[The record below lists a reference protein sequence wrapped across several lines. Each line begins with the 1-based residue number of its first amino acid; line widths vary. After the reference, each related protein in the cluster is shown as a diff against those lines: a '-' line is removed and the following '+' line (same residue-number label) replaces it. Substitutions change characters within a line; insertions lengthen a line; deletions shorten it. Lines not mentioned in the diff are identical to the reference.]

1 MPQPQSKI
9 VVAYLEVYGG
19 KVTAASSQY
28 TAQKNV
34 GWRLFDVAVLTDI
47 EVLFSKPVQQL
58 AAWRDNGGQ
67 VFLSEENLKLASK
80 DYGVE
85 LTPRLSTVET
95 LPISIQ
101 EPYEFLHMML
111 PQTNVAL
118 DKGAGGRAEGI
129 VARTLSRS
137 AIAKLRFEDYERHAK
152 RCK

>member
-1 MPQPQSKI
+1 MMHLAGSLT
-9 VVAYLEVYGG
+9 VAY
-19 KVTAASSQY
+19 S
-28 TAQKNV
+28 
-34 GWRLFDVAVLTDI
+34 FDNCCKLT
-47 EVLFSKPVQQL
+47 
-58 AAWRDNGGQ
+58 
-67 VFLSEENLKLASK
+67 SK

-101 EPYEFLHMML
+101 ETYEFLHMML

-137 AIAKLRFEDYERHAK
+137 IIAKLRFEDYQRHAK
-152 RCK
+152 HRK

>member
-47 EVLFSKPVQQL
+47 EVLFNKPVQQL

-85 LTPRLSTVET
+85 LTPRISTVEN

-101 EPYEFLHMML
+101 ETYEFLYMML

-118 DKGAGGRAEGI
+118 DKGAGGRGEGI
-129 VARTLSRS
+129 VARISRS
-137 AIAKLRFEDYERHAK
+137 IIAKLRFEDYQRHAK
-152 RCK
+152 HRK